1 MLRLD
6 RGHTGLQVWIQKR
19 DCGSESHVARRRR
32 GAETIDR
39 AHAIEITADAGYG
52 RVVKIGRGGV
62 RDYRERSGET
72 LTALDLIVIDRTGR
86 RRPANRNRDTRS
98 RRNSQTR
105 RRIE

>member
-19 DCGSESHVARRRR
+19 DCGSESHVAWRRR

-39 AHAIEITADAGYG
+39 AHAIEITADAGSA
-52 RVVKIGRGGV
+52 RVVKTGRGGV

-86 RRPANRNRDTRS
+86 RCPANCNCIAGRRRDG
-98 RRNSQTR
+98 QTR